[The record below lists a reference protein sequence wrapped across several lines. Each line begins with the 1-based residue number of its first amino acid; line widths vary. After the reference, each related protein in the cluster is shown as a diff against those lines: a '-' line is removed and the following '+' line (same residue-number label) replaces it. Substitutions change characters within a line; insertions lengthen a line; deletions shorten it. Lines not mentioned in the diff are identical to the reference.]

1 MILVLSLSKY
11 AGMIDVNKTTNEEII
26 NDLLTLSVQADLPI
40 QLRQTGNKPL
50 YNCGTFCFCQDL
62 VF

>member
-26 NDLLTLSVQADLPI
+26 NDLLTLSDLPI

-50 YNCGTFCFCQDL
+50 YNCGTFCICQDL